1 MELQAIGIDLG
12 KTVVHLV
19 GLNPRGEV
27 VVRKKFF
34 TQATAALHRE
44 LTS

>member
-1 MELQAIGIDLG
+1 MIQFKYEL
-12 KTVVHLV
+12 K
-19 GLNPRGEV
+19 LNERVKAKCSRRGEV